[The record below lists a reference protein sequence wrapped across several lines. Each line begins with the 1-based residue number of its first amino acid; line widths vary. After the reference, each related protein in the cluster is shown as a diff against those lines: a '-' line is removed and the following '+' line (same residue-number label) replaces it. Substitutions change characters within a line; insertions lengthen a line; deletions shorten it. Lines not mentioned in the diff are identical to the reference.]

1 MSFLTKKSN
10 FWCRSRLISIA
21 KSLAYLMVGWL
32 FVGANYSLAPY
43 FQTDPVKL
51 TPSFIDHAIPFSE
64 HAAWAYLSFFIIIP
78 ICFLCAS
85 YKNVRWMSFSFMG
98 SGLLAGICFVVFPTM
113 IEYVAVTTPSISTD
127 LYNKIVATDVELNC
141 FPSLHVA
148 LTVIV
153 VWGAINKQ
161 HWLRTILLM
170 IWGVVICISIIQ
182 LRRHLFLDLMGGFLL
197 AVGVGI
203 IVRYCLNKLG
213 NKSN

>member
-21 KSLAYLMVGWL
+21 KRLAYLMVGWL

-127 LYNKIVATDVELNC
+127 LYNKIVAADVELNC

-182 LRRHLFLDLMGGFLL
+182 LRRHLFLDLMGRFLL

>member
-21 KSLAYLMVGWL
+21 KRLAYLMVGWL

-51 TPSFIDHAIPFSE
+51 TPSFIDYAIPFSE